1 VLNTRL
7 AQFANLVELQFFI
20 VFSSSRKYSSSKSA
34 TAANAGKLC
43 LSLEKLIMKDNL
55 TIKALK
61 YISKR
66 NGEYKPVDIK
76 EFLLANFIDKPDFI
90 DRAEIRSFL
99 DFLTK
104 SELIKTISTNG
115 LFFVV
120 EAGRKISREEISAIV
135 KITSKGF
142 DLIRE
147 NDKHIKNSISFY
159 LSFLFGFSA
168 LFLGWRN
175 YILQEG
181 REVLKV
187 ENAQLQVENSH
198 LKELK
203 HHQNI
208 SEKNAVEKKENIKQK

>member
-1 VLNTRL
+1 
-7 AQFANLVELQFFI
+7 
-20 VFSSSRKYSSSKSA
+20 
-34 TAANAGKLC
+34 
-43 LSLEKLIMKDNL
+43 MKDSL

-76 EFLLANFIDKPDFI
+76 EFLLFNFPEKPQMEERYEMKRFI
-90 DRAEIRSFL
+90 E
-99 DFLTK
+99 FLTK
-104 SELIKTISTNG
+104 SDLIEYISENG
-115 LFFVV
+115 LWFIQV
-120 EAGRKISREEISAIV
+120 AGRKIPREEISALV

-147 NDKHIKNSISFY
+147 NDKYIKNNISFY
-159 LSFLFGFSA
+159 LSFLFGVSA

-175 YILQEG
+175 YILLEN

-187 ENAQLQVENSH
+187 ENAQLKVENAH

-203 HHQNI
+203 LPQ
-208 SEKNAVEKKENIKQK
+208 SLSKNNVVEKKESIKQK

>member
-1 VLNTRL
+1 MAGINEL
-7 AQFANLVELQFFI
+7 AV
-20 VFSSSRKYSSSKSA
+20 
-34 TAANAGKLC
+34 
-43 LSLEKLIMKDNL
+43 SLKNRNMKDSL

-76 EFLLANFIDKPDFI
+76 EFLLINFPEKPELAERYEMKRFI
-90 DRAEIRSFL
+90 E
-99 DFLTK
+99 FLTK
-104 SELIKTISTNG
+104 SDLIEYISENG
-115 LFFVV
+115 LWFIQV
-120 EAGRKISREEISAIV
+120 AGRKIPREEISALV

-168 LFLGWRN
+168 LVLGWRN
-175 YILQEG
+175 YILQES

-187 ENAQLQVENSH
+187 ENAQLSVENAH

-203 HHQNI
+203 VQQNL
-208 SEKNAVEKKENIKQK
+208 SEKNGVEKLENIKQK

>member
-1 VLNTRL
+1 
-7 AQFANLVELQFFI
+7 
-20 VFSSSRKYSSSKSA
+20 
-34 TAANAGKLC
+34 
-43 LSLEKLIMKDNL
+43 MKDSL

-76 EFLLANFIDKPDFI
+76 DFLLFNFPEKPQMEERYEMKRFI
-90 DRAEIRSFL
+90 E
-99 DFLTK
+99 FLTK
-104 SELIKTISTNG
+104 SDLIEYISENG
-115 LFFVV
+115 LWFIQV
-120 EAGRKISREEISAIV
+120 AGRKIPREEISALV

-142 DLIRE
+142 DSIRE

-168 LFLGWRN
+168 LVLGWRN
-175 YILQEG
+175 YILQES

-187 ENAQLQVENSH
+187 ENAQLKVENAH

-203 HHQNI
+203 TQQHL
-208 SEKNAVEKKENIKQK
+208 SEKNAVEKKESIKQK